1 MNNYFFSLIVLVFL
15 NCVSFVH
22 SENSYYIVAI
32 LRNKSDKYYN
42 EESQTVR
49 NKIDELVNDRMNDIY
64 DVIEEKKETYA
75 LENGELDE
83 KLDELESLP
92 KEKRNEQRK
101 KFLFLNKQ
109 DNGFYKRSL
118 ELNKSDNSTSSE
130 YIPFESNLVMHITDV
145 LNYKLVSAYLS
156 EETAKTVCNMKNVLY
171 CKKNEKLN
179 IIGNDQMD
187 TPVEVKRNLNKR
199 SEETYNKHN
208 KPEYYNLEAIKRET
222 GWKEVSVQ
230 DVKEIKNTTF
240 IHLPLISQ
248 SPYYYEG
255 KRIDD
260 NYYYYPSSAGQGIDI
275 YAIDGGLIANH
286 IDFDTYEGTPY
297 ERTVTCDA
305 LATQTGINE
314 TTEEQKKN
322 CTYMEGYYPFH
333 GIMDLSVAGGR
344 HSGVAKKANLH
355 MITCDD
361 TLISTYFALGYIR
374 DHATP
379 HKTVVNLSLGWGYY
393 LELIDDM
400 LKSVNEKGIVII
412 DAAGNENRNICE
424 SKESPK
430 FSSFS
435 GYRKSIT
442 VGGITDAIN
451 ENGYFKVDFSN
462 YGDCVDIF
470 APAEVTCANFTDGNI
485 ESFIETRGT
494 SCSAPIVV
502 GIAALI
508 MSEFPDNYTTE
519 SMREKLQQLSFKD
532 AINNLEIIPKIKT
545 PNYFVNN
552 GKRSIYSP
560 DDTNVKCGRGVNASC
575 SSGCCSK
582 EGECISFENDPWEK
596 CLIENGCQS
605 EFGYCTTVE
614 KAIEE
619 CEKEVKENE
628 ECQFEIKENMSASET
643 LSKGEIFKTDKCQT
657 FYKRQFANQ
666 SVCSIAKKY
675 KSFGFINNYN
685 KTTYLNSNSR
695 YNIVRLRDIL
705 YTYME
710 CHQKGILDNITEEEL
725 EKKCEYIYSNKCNEL
740 NNIINEESTK
750 YSVLM
755 EPILE
760 NYKNNKKKCSNFVS
774 SIIYLL
780 QY

>member
-1 MNNYFFSLIVLVFL
+1 
-15 NCVSFVH
+15 
-22 SENSYYIVAI
+22 
-32 LRNKSDKYYN
+32 
-42 EESQTVR
+42 
-49 NKIDELVNDRMNDIY
+49 MNDIY
-64 DVIEEKKETYA
+64 DVIEKKKESYI
-75 LENGELDE
+75 LENSELDK

-109 DNGFYKRSL
+109 NNRFYKRSL
-118 ELNKSDNSTSSE
+118 ELNKSDNSTSSD

-156 EETAKTVCNMKNVLY
+156 EETAKIVCNMKNVLY

-179 IIGNDQMD
+179 IIGNAQMD
-187 TPVEVKRNLNKR
+187 TPVEVKLNLNKR
-199 SEETYNKHN
+199 SEENFSKYDETK
-208 KPEYYNLEAIKRET
+208 YYNIEAIQRET

-230 DVKEIKNTTF
+230 EFSNVSNF
-240 IHLPLISQ
+240 NYLQLISQ
-248 SPYYYEG
+248 SPYYYEC
-255 KRIDD
+255 KRID
-260 NYYYYPSSAGQGIDI
+260 NNYYYPSSAGQGIDI
-275 YAIDGGLIANH
+275 YAIDGGLIVDH

-305 LATQTGINE
+305 LATETGINE
-314 TTEEQKKN
+314 TTEEQKNN
-322 CTYMEGYYPFH
+322 CTYKEGYYPGH
-333 GIMDLSVAGGR
+333 GIMDLSVAGGKY
-344 HSGVAKKANLH
+344 SGVAKKSQFTHDYL
-355 MITCDD
+355 
-361 TLISTYFALGYIR
+361 
-374 DHATP
+374 DHAIP
-379 HKTVVNLSLGWGYY
+379 HKTVVNLSLRWPYY
-393 LELIDDM
+393 LDLVNGM
-400 LKSVNEKGIVII
+400 LKSLNKKGIVII

-424 SKESPK
+424 SKENPN
-430 FSSFS
+430 FESFS

-442 VGGITDAIN
+442 VGGITTDIN
-451 ENGYFKVDFSN
+451 ENGYFKTYNSN

-470 APAEVTCANFTDGNI
+470 ANFTDGSG
-485 ESFIETRGT
+485 ESFIETGGT

-519 SMREKLQQLSFKD
+519 TMKEKLLQLSFKD
-532 AINNLEIIPKIKT
+532 TINNLGYSKTFNT

-560 DDTNVKCGRGVNASC
+560 DDTNVVVKD
-575 SSGCCSK
+575 GCCSK

-628 ECQFEIKENMSASET
+628 ECQFEFKNMKNSEI
-643 LSKGEIFKTDKCQT
+643 LSKGETFKSDKCQT

-675 KSFGFINNYN
+675 KSFGFIDNYN
-685 KTTYLNSNSR
+685 KTTYLNSTLR
-695 YNIVRLRDIL
+695 YNNVRLKDIID
-705 YTYME
+705 TYME
-710 CHQKGILDNITEEEL
+710 CHQDSIPDNINEKEL
-725 EKKCEYIYSNKCNEL
+725 EKKCKIINSNKCKQL
-740 NNIINEESTK
+740 PYVIYEENK
-750 YSVLM
+750 RYSVLM
-755 EPILE
+755 DPIHK
-760 NYKNNKKKCSNFVS
+760 NYTNNKKKCSKGCFHPSGYPCCLKTKEVVTTDVS
-774 SIIYLL
+774 GNWGYENKDFCFICWSISLGYPCCMKTNNVVYVDKDGQWGAEDGHWCGIPN
-780 QY
+780 